1 MGGNFGKV
9 LTGVP
14 DRLNED
20 TENDMKSM
28 KHEMLVMMTQSS
40 RYINVQSNIIYNNRN
55 LIY

>member
-1 MGGNFGKV
+1 

-28 KHEMLVMMTQSS
+28 KHEMSFIWGVDWHHTSGKVLLTCPEM
-40 RYINVQSNIIYNNRN
+40 
-55 LIY
+55 

>member
-28 KHEMLVMMTQSS
+28 KHEMSF
-40 RYINVQSNIIYNNRN
+40 I
-55 LIY
+55 